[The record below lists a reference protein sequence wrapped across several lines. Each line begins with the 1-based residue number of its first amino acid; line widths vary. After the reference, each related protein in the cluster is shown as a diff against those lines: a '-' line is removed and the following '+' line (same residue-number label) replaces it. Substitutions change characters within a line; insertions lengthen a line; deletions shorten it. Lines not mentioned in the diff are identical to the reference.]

1 MGVHDI
7 HVVMAIAAEEVLRV
21 PCILGLE
28 EIFKLIICYFI
39 QSSVELIF
47 LFKNASIEDSTISL
61 LVFQAAAW

>member
-1 MGVHDI
+1 M
-7 HVVMAIAAEEVLRV
+7 VMAIAAEEVLRV
-21 PCILGLE
+21 PCILDLE

-39 QSSVELIF
+39 QSSVEFIF